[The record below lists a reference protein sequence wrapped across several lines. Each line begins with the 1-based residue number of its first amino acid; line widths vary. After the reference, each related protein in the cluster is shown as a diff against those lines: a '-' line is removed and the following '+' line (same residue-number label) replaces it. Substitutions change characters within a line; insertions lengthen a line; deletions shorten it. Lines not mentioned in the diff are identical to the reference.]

1 MELKP
6 ADIVSSITK
15 EEFIN
20 NYYKTQK
27 PLLIKGFAR
36 QWEAGEK
43 WNFDYIKEKAGEQ
56 IVPLYDSKPADA
68 NKSTSEPVVKMK
80 FKEYINHIQSTP
92 SDLRIFFYIITDRL
106 PELLHNFTYPD
117 LGMKFFKRLPTLFFG
132 GSEAKVLMHYDV
144 DLGDF
149 IHVHFEGNK
158 RILLFDQKQS
168 PFLYKVPLSVHTIYE
183 VDYENPDY
191 EKFPALKYAQGYEI
205 FMEHGDAL
213 YIPGAFWHFNRYLDA
228 GFSLS
233 LRALPTKPLQ
243 FVNMLYHVF
252 VMRYTDKL
260 MRKLLKK
267 KWVDF
272 KQYWA
277 YKRTHKKLKA
287 HLLKQTA

>member
-15 EEFIN
+15 EEFIK
-20 NYYKTQK
+20 NYYKPQK
-27 PLLIKGFAR
+27 PLLIKGFAK
-36 QWEAGEK
+36 QWEAYEK
-43 WNFDYIKEKAGEQ
+43 WNFEYIKEKAGEQ

-68 NKSTSEPVVKMK
+68 NKSTGAPVVKMK
-80 FKEYINHIQSTP
+80 FNEYINRIQSTP

-106 PELLHNFTYPD
+106 PELLNNFTYPD

-149 IHVHFEGNK
+149 MHVHFEGRK

-168 PFLYKVPLSVHTIYE
+168 PFLYKVPLSVHTVYE

-191 EKFPALKYAQGYEI
+191 EKFPALKHAQGYEI

-228 GFSLS
+228 GFSMS
-233 LRALPTKPLQ
+233 LRVLPNKPLQ

-252 VMRYTDKL
+252 IMRYTDKV

-267 KWVDF
+267 KWVNF
-272 KQYWA
+272 KQNWA
-277 YKRTHKKLKA
+277 YKKTHKKLKA
-287 HLLKQTA
+287 HLKQSA

>member
-15 EEFIN
+15 EEFIK
-20 NYYKTQK
+20 NYYKPQK

-36 QWEAGEK
+36 QWEAYEK
-43 WNFDYIKEKAGEQ
+43 WNFEYIKEKVRDQ

-68 NKSTSEPVVKMK
+68 NKSTSAPVVKMK
-80 FKEYINHIQSTP
+80 FNEYINRIQSTP

-106 PELLHNFTYPD
+106 PELLNNFTYPD

-144 DLGDF
+144 GLGDF
-149 IHVHFEGNK
+149 MHMHFEGRK

-168 PFLYKVPLSVHTIYE
+168 PFLYKVPFSVHTVYE

-228 GFSLS
+228 GFSMS
-233 LRALPTKPLQ
+233 LRVLPNKPLQ
-243 FVNMLYHVF
+243 FANMLYHVF
-252 VMRYTDKL
+252 IMRYTDKV

-272 KQYWA
+272 KQDWA
-277 YKRTHKKLKA
+277 YKKTHKKLKA
-287 HLLKQTA
+287 HLKQSA